1 MVHDAVASKYETLPI
16 SIQAISDR
24 IGNNSSF
31 AILTQYIIQI
41 CFINNLWAYCQ
52 NGSLDG

>member
-41 CFINNLWAYCQ
+41 CSIDNLWAYCQ